1 MAATLQQIKEKVR
14 RLTRSPSIELLP
26 EALLE
31 EYINTFVLYDFPES
45 VRLFYFKTTLTF
57 FTTPFVD
64 TYETDSVPGLEN
76 FKNKYL
82 TIHPPV
88 YVAGRRI
95 TLSQSRDEFF
105 SMWPLN
111 SFLSQIGAGD
121 GVVTNFSGTLQVANG
136 VPILQNQVSF
146 TTVDSSLAPMTVY
159 DVPLAGS
166 NTTGTLFTD
175 EIPSLPAGT
184 INYVTGA
191 YNITFPSAPGVGAVI
206 QAQVKPY
213 QPSIPIAMLFY
224 DTQFTF
230 RPVPDKAYRVEM
242 DAFIRP
248 TELLDNADEP
258 GLQEFWQYI
267 SFGCAVKIFQ
277 DRMDTESVEQVWPEF
292 KRQEL
297 LCLRRTIVQ
306 KVNQRTSTIYTS
318 AGYGNGWGFNDVGY
332 M

>member
-64 TYETDSVPGLEN
+64 TYETDSVPGLED

-105 SMWPLN
+105 STWPLN
-111 SFLSQIGAGD
+111 SFLSQIGAGN
-121 GVVTNFSGTLQVANG
+121 GVNTAFSGTLQVANG

-146 TTVDSSLAPMTVY
+146 TTVDSSLSPMTLF
-159 DVPLAGS
+159 DIPLAGS
-166 NTTGTLFTD
+166 NTQGTLFTND
-175 EIPSLPAGT
+175 IPSLPAGT
-184 INYVTGA
+184 INYVTGV
-191 YNITFPSAPGVGAVI
+191 YSFTFPLPPGSGAVV
-206 QAQVKPY
+206 QAQVRPY
-213 QPSIPIAMLFY
+213 QPAIPIAMLFY

-248 TELLDNADEP
+248 TELLNNADEP

-267 SFGCAVKIFQ
+267 SYGAAIKIFQ
-277 DRMDTESVEQVWPEF
+277 DRMDLESVGQIMPEF
-292 KRQEL
+292 HKQEN

-318 AGYGNGWGFNDVGY
+318 DGYGNGWGFNDVGY
-332 M
+332 F